1 MHPEV
6 SKEASTTGKRVYE
19 GKIYAVLRSLLRF
32 SLAHRWSFVFAMVAL
47 VALSAFSYRFMKQ
60 GFFPDMVYDQL
71 YMEYKLPEGTNYT
84 RVTRD
89 LEEIEAY
96 LKTRPEVTHVTASV
110 GGTPGRYNLVRN
122 IANPSLA
129 YGELIID
136 FTSPDALVD
145 NMPEI
150 QQYLSSRYPDA
161 YVKLNRYNLMFKKYP
176 IEAQFL
182 GPDPAILHQL
192 ADSARAIMERTPEVC
207 LITTDWE
214 PQVPVLTIEYDQPS
228 ARALGLS
235 RNDVSLS
242 LLTATGGIPIGSFYE
257 GIHKNNIYL
266 KCLDEKGEPIE
277 DLGNAQVFS
286 SLPSLNGLLNEETMV
301 KLKAGTL
308 SKEDLVES
316 IMGSTPLKQI
326 SKEIDIRW
334 EDPVVPRY
342 NGQRS
347 QRAQCS
353 PAPGIETEKARL
365 AIAEQ
370 IENIP
375 LPEGYSLVWQGEKI
389 ASDQSMKYLFQNF
402 PLAIIL
408 MIAILI
414 MLFKDYRKPIIIF
427 CCIPMIFVGVVAVML
442 LTGKVFNF
450 VAIVG
455 TLGLIGM
462 LIKNGIVL
470 MDEITLQ
477 INEGVEPITALIDS
491 SQSRLRP
498 VMMASLTT
506 ILGMIPLLSDAM
518 FGSLAAAIMGGL
530 LCSTLITLLFIPIL
544 YALFFKIKNN

>member
-1 MHPEV
+1 
-6 SKEASTTGKRVYE
+6 
-19 GKIYAVLRSLLRF
+19 
-32 SLAHRWSFVFAMVAL
+32 
-47 VALSAFSYRFMKQ
+47 
-60 GFFPDMVYDQL
+60 
-71 YMEYKLPEGTNYT
+71 
-84 RVTRD
+84 
-89 LEEIEAY
+89 
-96 LKTRPEVTHVTASV
+96 
-110 GGTPGRYNLVRN
+110 
-122 IANPSLA
+122 
-129 YGELIID
+129 
-136 FTSPDALVD
+136 
-145 NMPEI
+145 
-150 QQYLSSRYPDA
+150 
-161 YVKLNRYNLMFKKYP
+161 
-176 IEAQFL
+176 
-182 GPDPAILHQL
+182 
-192 ADSARAIMERTPEVC
+192 MERTPEVC

-414 MLFKDYRKPIIIF
+414 ASTIALRSGPL
-427 CCIPMIFVGVVAVML
+427 CRSCRGRRRLEPMGSCRGGRAGQRQQHPHL
-442 LTGKVFNF
+442 
-450 VAIVG
+450 
-455 TLGLIGM
+455 
-462 LIKNGIVL
+462 
-470 MDEITLQ
+470 
-477 INEGVEPITALIDS
+477 GVECGRS
-491 SQSRLRP
+491 
-498 VMMASLTT
+498 VHHH
-506 ILGMIPLLSDAM
+506 IP
-518 FGSLAAAIMGGL
+518 
-530 LCSTLITLLFIPIL
+530 
-544 YALFFKIKNN
+544 YAV

>member
-1 MHPEV
+1 
-6 SKEASTTGKRVYE
+6 
-19 GKIYAVLRSLLRF
+19 
-32 SLAHRWSFVFAMVAL
+32 
-47 VALSAFSYRFMKQ
+47 
-60 GFFPDMVYDQL
+60 
-71 YMEYKLPEGTNYT
+71 
-84 RVTRD
+84 
-89 LEEIEAY
+89 
-96 LKTRPEVTHVTASV
+96 
-110 GGTPGRYNLVRN
+110 
-122 IANPSLA
+122 
-129 YGELIID
+129 
-136 FTSPDALVD
+136 
-145 NMPEI
+145 
-150 QQYLSSRYPDA
+150 
-161 YVKLNRYNLMFKKYP
+161 MFKKYP

-353 PAPGIETEKARL
+353 PAPGIETEKHV
-365 AIAEQ
+365 
-370 IENIP
+370 
-375 LPEGYSLVWQGEKI
+375 LP
-389 ASDQSMKYLFQNF
+389 
-402 PLAIIL
+402 
-408 MIAILI
+408 
-414 MLFKDYRKPIIIF
+414 
-427 CCIPMIFVGVVAVML
+427 
-442 LTGKVFNF
+442 
-450 VAIVG
+450 
-455 TLGLIGM
+455 
-462 LIKNGIVL
+462 
-470 MDEITLQ
+470 
-477 INEGVEPITALIDS
+477 
-491 SQSRLRP
+491 SRNR
-498 VMMASLTT
+498 
-506 ILGMIPLLSDAM
+506 
-518 FGSLAAAIMGGL
+518 
-530 LCSTLITLLFIPIL
+530 
-544 YALFFKIKNN
+544 